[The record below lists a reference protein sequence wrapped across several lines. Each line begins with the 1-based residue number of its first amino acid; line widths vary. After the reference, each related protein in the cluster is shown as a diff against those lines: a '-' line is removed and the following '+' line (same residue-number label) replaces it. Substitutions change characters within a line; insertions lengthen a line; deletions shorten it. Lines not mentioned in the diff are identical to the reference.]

1 MKHTLVMQH
10 PVKGWGTHAKGLAPE
25 VVVGGLYPELSLVQ
39 SRRNMTEWS
48 ASEPR
53 HWAVNLMLCLN
64 YNINLQ
70 LSHLHTSIHSNYPS
84 WKIVLTSQLNFVN
97 EDFISD
103 IQRKQKKN
111 QTYCRSL
118 HSIKLLSQNGF
129 ETLMESIHQ
138 CKPQISKGGEIM
150 VIDFCKTVHPKN
162 AVLEIVMLLILRN
175 VPFAFCCV
183 E

>member
-1 MKHTLVMQH
+1 MKQTLVMQH

-84 WKIVLTSQLNFVN
+84 WKIVLTSQLNFEN
-97 EDFISD
+97 EDFISN
-103 IQRKQKKN
+103 IQRKQKKSN
-111 QTYCRSL
+111 
-118 HSIKLLSQNGF
+118 LLSVSSFNKVIVTKWFGDSNGIN
-129 ETLMESIHQ
+129 TLVQTSNF
-138 CKPQISKGGEIM
+138 KRG
-150 VIDFCKTVHPKN
+150 
-162 AVLEIVMLLILRN
+162 
-175 VPFAFCCV
+175 
-183 E
+183 